1 MGRDAKLRRQ
11 RRDQRQDKPTGDLA
25 QASAPK
31 AERSPFQ
38 NLEEFDQVEV
48 PAIAPTVPTSQAQ
61 SSSPSWFKRLLPFN
75 RAAKNTLDQSGADTG
90 EFFETYQMTLGA
102 IAWHGYKTQGRGFVL
117 ATPTERDTVQ
127 LRYVSRKSLNQLIQ
141 PEKRAACRQIMENYD
156 PQTEVIL
163 VKIAPTGEMILNS
176 PQPAEPS
183 PQLCYQQ
190 WQAQE

>member
-1 MGRDAKLRRQ
+1 MGRDAKLRKQ
-11 RRDQRQDKPTGDLA
+11 RRDQRQDQPTGDLD
-25 QASAPK
+25 QTSAPK

-48 PAIAPTVPTSQAQ
+48 PAIAPTAPASESRPT
-61 SSSPSWFKRLLPFN
+61 SPSWFKRLLPFN
-75 RAAKNTLDQSGADTG
+75 RTAKDTHYQSGAETG
-90 EFFETYQMTLGA
+90 EFFDAYQTTLGA

-117 ATPTERDTVQ
+117 AMRTERDTVQ

-176 PQPAEPS
+176 PQPTEPS

>member
-1 MGRDAKLRRQ
+1 MGRDAKLRKQ
-11 RRDQRQDKPTGDLA
+11 RREQQQDQPAGDLD
-25 QASAPK
+25 QTSTLK

-48 PAIAPTVPTSQAQ
+48 PAIAPTAPASESE
-61 SSSPSWFKRLLPFN
+61 SSSPFWLKRLLPFN
-75 RAAKNTLDQSGADTG
+75 RTAKDPRCQSGAETG
-90 EFFETYQMTLGA
+90 EFFDAYQTTLGA

-127 LRYVSRKSLNQLIQ
+127 LRYVSRKSLNQWIQ
-141 PEKRAACRQIMENYD
+141 PEKRAACRQIIENYE

-163 VKIAPTGEMILNS
+163 VRIAPTGEMILNS
-176 PQPAEPS
+176 PQPTEPA

-190 WQAQE
+190 RQAQE